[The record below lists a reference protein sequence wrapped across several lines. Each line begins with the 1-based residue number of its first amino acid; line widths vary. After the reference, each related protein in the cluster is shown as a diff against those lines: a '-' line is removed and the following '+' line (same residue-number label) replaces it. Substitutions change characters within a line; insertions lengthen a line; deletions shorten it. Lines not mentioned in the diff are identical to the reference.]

1 MASEKNFPDA
11 LSISSIAA
19 YKGYPILITPQSSL
33 IAT

>member
-1 MASEKNFPDA
+1 M
-11 LSISSIAA
+11 SSIAA